1 MVARDRRGLG
11 LATAVKA
18 ASVLVLVDDDGV
30 AVVRTGGSADNPAI
44 LAANDALGFVVDEEW
59 LTLEGPDTAGWQP
72 RRSRGARLRTPAG
85 VLTVHMRRV
94 LVLGGTAWLG
104 REIARTAVARGADV
118 VCLARGESG
127 PAPAGARLVKADRAE
142 PGAYDALEGDWDEV
156 VELSYDPDLVA
167 SALGALADRARHWT
181 LISSVSVYR
190 RNDEPG
196 ADEAADVVEPTDL
209 TDYAQAKVAAERAT
223 TARLGERALV
233 VRPGLI
239 VGPGDPTDR
248 FGYWLARLHRGG
260 RVLTPTTAGRHV
272 QVIDVADLAAW
283 VVDAG
288 EAGRTGVVNAVG
300 ESHALGDFL
309 DQTSALIGFTGQLV
323 TADDAWLLEHDVR
336 YWAGPRSLPLWLPA
350 DDAGF
355 ARRSNAAYL
364 GAGGIVRPLPETLAR
379 VLAYE
384 VAQGVRRT
392 RRSGLTPH
400 EEAELLVGL
409 G

>member
-1 MVARDRRGLG
+1 
-11 LATAVKA
+11 
-18 ASVLVLVDDDGV
+18 
-30 AVVRTGGSADNPAI
+30 
-44 LAANDALGFVVDEEW
+44 
-59 LTLEGPDTAGWQP
+59 
-72 RRSRGARLRTPAG
+72 
-85 VLTVHMRRV
+85 MRRV

-127 PAPAGARLVKADRAE
+127 PAPAGARLVKADRAD

-156 VELSYDPDLVA
+156 VELSYDPVLVA
-167 SALGALADRARHWT
+167 SALDALADRARHWT

-209 TDYAQAKVAAERAT
+209 TEYAQAKVAAERAT

-323 TADDAWLLEHDVR
+323 TADDAWLLDHGVR
-336 YWAGPRSLPLWLPA
+336 YWAGPRSLPLWLPS

-364 GAGGIVRPLPETLAR
+364 AAGGAVRPLPETLAR

-400 EEAELLVGL
+400 EEAELLVHL